1 MAAVPST
8 RDETRLGCTISRWQ
22 FCLRLHPNL
31 VAFNHT
37 ISTCGKT
44 SEWRVA
50 LALLGKLKRERT
62 EAGRSAD
69 IYSYNS
75 AIGACEKGHVWE
87 TALSL
92 TMECMEGRMKCM
104 GCLERR
110 MSFDAV
116 TLNTAL
122 SSCGK
127 SEKWPQ
133 AFQAFHLAKV
143 LDLCDVFTLNS
154 ALSASER
161 VTLWRSALSTLA
173 ATATSQSTPEISK
186 RSGQLSCRPDVIS
199 FNSLISVCARAD
211 QWRRAKQFFDFQQVG
226 QRKSKESA
234 KRCEAL
240 RKPFLNFSYII
251 ALFYIPV
258 QFAMRIVFDG
268 WKL

>member
-1 MAAVPST
+1 MAS
-8 RDETRLGCTISRWQ
+8 
-22 FCLRLHPNL
+22 RLHPNL

-92 TMECMEGRMKCM
+92 TMDCMEGRMKCM

-133 AFQAFHLAKV
+133 AFQAFHLAK
-143 LDLCDVFTLNS
+143 DGERERK
-154 ALSASER
+154 SER
-161 VTLWRSALSTLA
+161 ARNKGAHSIKHCTKALG
-173 ATATSQSTPEISK
+173 P
-186 RSGQLSCRPDVIS
+186 CFP
-199 FNSLISVCARAD
+199 
-211 QWRRAKQFFDFQQVG
+211 
-226 QRKSKESA
+226 
-234 KRCEAL
+234 
-240 RKPFLNFSYII
+240 
-251 ALFYIPV
+251 
-258 QFAMRIVFDG
+258 
-268 WKL
+268 